1 MKKSDAKR
9 RARDEEDLTLG
20 GDLGSGSTSR
30 GRRRA
35 GGLEDEFDG
44 VLRSVSRVSG
54 GHSQADGM
62 KNCGEKVEKW
72 TFLNAVITVQR
83 SVMLW
88 APTMTNSLIIFSFS
102 FLVVF
107 A

>member
-88 APTMTNSLIIFSFS
+88 APTMTN
-102 FLVVF
+102 
-107 A
+107 